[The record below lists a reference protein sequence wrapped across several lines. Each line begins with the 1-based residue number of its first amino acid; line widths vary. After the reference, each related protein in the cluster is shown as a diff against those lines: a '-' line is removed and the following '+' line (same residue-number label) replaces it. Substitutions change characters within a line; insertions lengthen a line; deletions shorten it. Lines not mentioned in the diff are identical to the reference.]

1 MDYPILS
8 AAPETSFSCSGRP
21 AGLYADVEARCQ
33 AWHQCLGDRGWS
45 FLCPNGTIFN
55 QQIFT
60 CVWWFDFDCQ
70 QAEGLY
76 GLNEGLY
83 ESEGGEEGAGGE
95 EEEGQSNS
103 GEIVRPSSGDSTE
116 SEDEGSVAG
125 EGPQPGPLL
134 PVVSEGEEDLSG
146 EEENNLSEY
155 EENELS
161 GYVEEVTVS
170 GPTPSPAQ
178 PDGLYGA
185 PRVGRRRKGR
195 RYGRKIGRSGLLRR
209 RRL

>member
-8 AAPETSFSCSGRP
+8 EAPETSFSCSGKP

-33 AWHQCLGDRGWS
+33 AWHQCLGDRRWS

-95 EEEGQSNS
+95 EEEGQGNS
-103 GEIVRPSSGDSTE
+103 GEMVRPSSGDSIE
-116 SEDEGSVAG
+116 SEEEGSVGG

-134 PVVSEGEEDLSG
+134 PVVSEGEGEEDL
-146 EEENNLSEY
+146 
-155 EENELS
+155 
-161 GYVEEVTVS
+161 
-170 GPTPSPAQ
+170 
-178 PDGLYGA
+178 
-185 PRVGRRRKGR
+185 
-195 RYGRKIGRSGLLRR
+195 
-209 RRL
+209 